1 MKRPRF
7 GLLAGGKAR
16 WCSGCGKGH
25 DGAVDLV
32 GKKCE
37 DCGLKQ
43 PRLGLPSEGKLRWCV
58 GCGKLHLGA
67 VNLADMKCEDCQ
79 GKQPTFGLP
88 AEGKKRWCSDCGKG
102 HAGASYVSGK
112 KCEGCQLKRPTFG
125 MLADG
130 KVRWCSG
137 CAQGHVGAMNITH
150 KKCEGCRKRPTF
162 ALPAE
167 GKERW
172 CAGCAKGHVG
182 AVDVV
187 HTNCE
192 VCGKKQARHALPSDE
207 KKRRWCGDC
216 APKAALPRQKP
227 VAWEAQLA
235 LLAGYKAAHGDC
247 SVPRGWAED
256 KQLATWVMTQR
267 KLKRD
272 LDRGL
277 PSGRM
282 TVAWAARL
290 TTLGFVWDT
299 AAARAEAVKEAHTTA
314 KATKVVEEAKAAAAA
329 KDRGTCAIFR
339 DMGMLAVAQPGLFAG
354 ARAGGRAARVVA
366 AAAASNRSAAPRI
379 AVLADL
385 AGLAAADSATD

>member
-1 MKRPRF
+1 
-7 GLLAGGKAR
+7 
-16 WCSGCGKGH
+16 
-25 DGAVDLV
+25 
-32 GKKCE
+32 
-37 DCGLKQ
+37 
-43 PRLGLPSEGKLRWCV
+43 
-58 GCGKLHLGA
+58 
-67 VNLADMKCEDCQ
+67 
-79 GKQPTFGLP
+79 
-88 AEGKKRWCSDCGKG
+88 
-102 HAGASYVSGK
+102 
-112 KCEGCQLKRPTFG
+112 
-125 MLADG
+125 
-130 KVRWCSG
+130 
-137 CAQGHVGAMNITH
+137 
-150 KKCEGCRKRPTF
+150 
-162 ALPAE
+162 
-167 GKERW
+167 
-172 CAGCAKGHVG
+172 
-182 AVDVV
+182 
-187 HTNCE
+187 
-192 VCGKKQARHALPSDE
+192 
-207 KKRRWCGDC
+207 
-216 APKAALPRQKP
+216 
-227 VAWEAQLA
+227 
-235 LLAGYKAAHGDC
+235 
-247 SVPRGWAED
+247 
-256 KQLATWVMTQR
+256 MTQR